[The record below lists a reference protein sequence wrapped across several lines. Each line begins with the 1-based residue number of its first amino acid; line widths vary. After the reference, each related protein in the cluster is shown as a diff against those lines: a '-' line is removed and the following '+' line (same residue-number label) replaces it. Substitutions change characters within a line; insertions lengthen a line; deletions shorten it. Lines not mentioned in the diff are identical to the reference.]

1 MRRIEFAQGNRKL
14 MDVDVPHVPALPV
27 ELARLNS
34 PVHVGEGSVV
44 LRHVRRPIHERDY
57 W

>member
-1 MRRIEFAQGNRKL
+1 MEPAQGNRKL
-14 MDVDVPHVPALPV
+14 MEVDVLVLPV

-34 PVHVGEGSVV
+34 PVHVGEGSMV
-44 LRHVRRPIHERDY
+44 LRRPIYERDY